1 MDALTHRLAKALVEA
16 YSYALEGSTPL
27 VDSTRNYVCDLSREA
42 LSSFNFRRSGEG
54 ETPYAHTPAPW
65 HNPCGEA
72 IFSSDGKVCIG
83 ETQYGPIGGINHA
96 KDRAEARANAR
107 RIVACVNVLAGLS
120 TEVLESGTREE
131 IAAELLALSTGAD
144 QVRA

>member
-1 MDALTHRLAKALVEA
+1 MDALTHRLAKALLEA

-27 VDSTRNYVCDLSREA
+27 VDSTRSYVCDMSREA
-42 LSSFNFRRSGEG
+42 LSAFNFRRNGEG

-65 HNPCGEA
+65 HNPCAEV

-83 ETQYGPIGGINHA
+83 EMQYGHIGGITHA

-120 TEVLESGTREE
+120 TELLESGTAEE
-131 IAAELLALSTGAD
+131 IARALSGEVVSEPA
-144 QVRA
+144 

>member
-16 YSYALEGSTPL
+16 YSYALEGSKPL
-27 VDSTRNYVCDLSREA
+27 VDSTRSYVCDLSREA
-42 LSSFNFRRSGEG
+42 LSAFEFRRGGEG

-72 IFSSDGKVCIG
+72 IFSSDGRVCIG
-83 ETQYGPIGGINHA
+83 ETQYGHIGGINHA
-96 KDRAEARANAR
+96 KTRDEARANAR

-120 TEVLESGTREE
+120 TELLESGTADE
-131 IAAELLALSTGAD
+131 IARALRGEVVSPAG
-144 QVRA
+144 